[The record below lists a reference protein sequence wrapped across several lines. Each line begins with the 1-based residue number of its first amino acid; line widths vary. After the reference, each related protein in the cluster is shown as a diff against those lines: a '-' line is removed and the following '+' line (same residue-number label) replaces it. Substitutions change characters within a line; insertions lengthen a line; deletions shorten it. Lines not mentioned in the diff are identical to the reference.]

1 MSKLQLYSVM
11 TVGTVV
17 YVYTYA
23 LNSLMLNCGTAG
35 WLSAAGGCAI
45 WLIALIIAL
54 YFIKQSG
61 HKKLSE
67 LIYDCLGDF
76 FGMVVNCLV
85 AIAVIL
91 SMSERLY
98 ECIRLMKLYG
108 YTNTPAVIIAAV
120 IMVVAFYCGKA
131 GHTAVAKTAVPVVF
145 SLIAGIVIVIISGI
159 GQYDVG
165 NLFPLFGYGTA
176 STLKGG
182 IWTLSATDNILI
194 GLVFAE
200 NISKKRFRQAGIA
213 ASVTA
218 LAAYTVCAVCYSL
231 AFPYSATQ
239 NNTSGIIDIARGTEN
254 GGFFQRF
261 ESILLFIVII
271 GMICFVSV
279 YLSAAVKQVD
289 DTFSIKK
296 KRSWILSAA
305 IAVAVAI
312 IALIPDSSKISG
324 GNLLE
329 WYRQYS
335 FLFILAIG
343 IMLLI
348 GGIIKR
354 NFLKKAAVAA
364 SILGIVLSMCSCGDY
379 REVENEAYA
388 VMVGIDSGDTEMG
401 YSYTVRIMNGEE
413 TLTSVSRSLYSAISD
428 ISQKSSAGV
437 TLKSLRVLAISQ
449 ELAED
454 GILKFIEPIVEDTD
468 TKNSIMLAIC
478 SDSAE
483 KFISSKRF
491 NDMREIELTVN
502 NTQNSPYYEPESINN
517 VYNCIYSTGKD
528 ASAAYVING
537 DDDKEDK
544 ISGTAVFAGE
554 KMVGVLDGDET
565 AMIKAINGNLKG
577 LPIVFEDKEYI
588 VSSEKS
594 AKIGFSENMGE
605 ISVFLKCTDAG
616 KSTAKLPDNVR
627 EMLSKRLS
635 EAITDI
641 RDAGADIIGI
651 GQHAAKQFSTIDSF
665 EQSGWKQKF
674 KTINIKAKLVV

>member
-11 TVGTVV
+11 TVGTLV

-23 LNSLMLNCGTAG
+23 INSLMLNCGTAG
-35 WLSAAGGCAI
+35 WLSTAGGCTI
-45 WLIALIIAL
+45 WLITMIIAS

-85 AIAVIL
+85 SIAVIL

-108 YTNTPAVIIAAV
+108 YTNTPAIVIAAV

-145 SLIAGIVIVIISGI
+145 ALIIGIVIVMISGI

-165 NLFPLFGYGTA
+165 NIYPIFGYNAANTI
-176 STLKGG
+176 KGG

-200 NISKKRFRQAGIA
+200 NISKKQFRHSGIA

-218 LAAYTVCAVCYSL
+218 FAAYTVCALCYSL

-271 GMICFVSV
+271 GMICFIAI
-279 YLSAAVKQVD
+279 YLSAAVKQID

-296 KRSWILSAA
+296 RRSWILSAA
-305 IAVAVAI
+305 LAAAVAI
-312 IALIPDSSKISG
+312 IALIPDNSKVND
-324 GNLLE
+324 GNLLQ

-335 FLFILAIG
+335 FVFILAVG
-343 IMLLI
+343 IILLI

-354 NFLKKAAVAA
+354 NFVKKAAVVAT
-364 SILGIVLSMCSCGDY
+364 ILGITLSMCSCGDY

-388 VMVGIDSGDTEMG
+388 VMIGIDSGDTEMG
-401 YSYTVRIMNGEE
+401 YSYTVRLMNGEKI
-413 TLTSVSRSLYSAISD
+413 LTSVSQSLYSAISD
-428 ISQKSSAGV
+428 ISQMSSIGI
-437 TLKSLRVLAISQ
+437 TLKNLRILAISQ

-454 GILKFIEPIVEDTD
+454 GILKFTEPIVKDTD
-468 TKNSIMLAIC
+468 TKNGIMLAIC
-478 SDSAE
+478 SESAE
-483 KFISSKRF
+483 KFVSSKRF
-491 NDMREIELTVN
+491 DSMQEIELTVN
-502 NTQNSPYYEPESINN
+502 NMQSSPYYEPESVNN

-537 DDDKEDK
+537 DDEEEDK
-544 ISGTAVFAGE
+544 ISGTAIFAGE

-565 AMIKAINGNLKG
+565 AMIKAINGNLNG
-577 LPIVFEDKEYI
+577 LPLVFEDREYMI
-588 VSSEKS
+588 SSEKK
-594 AKIGFSENMGE
+594 AKIGFSGDTGE
-605 ISVFLKCTDAG
+605 ISVFLRCTDAG
-616 KSTAKLPDNVR
+616 KSTDKLPDNVR
-627 EMLSKRLS
+627 VMLTKRLT
-635 EAITDI
+635 EAMNDI
-641 RDAGADIIGI
+641 KEAGADIIGL
-651 GQHAAKQFSTIDSF
+651 GQYAAKQYSTIDSF

-674 KTINIKAKLVV
+674 KTITIKAKLVV